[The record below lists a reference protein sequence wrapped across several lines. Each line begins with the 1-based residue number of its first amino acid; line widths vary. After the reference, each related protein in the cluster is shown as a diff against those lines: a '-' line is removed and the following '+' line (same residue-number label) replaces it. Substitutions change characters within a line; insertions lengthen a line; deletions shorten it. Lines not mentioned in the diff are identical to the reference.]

1 MSFSHAL
8 ASDKPVDAIGLS
20 DFRAGMRAWA
30 SGVTVLTTCVD
41 GTRAGLTATA
51 MCSLSAEP
59 PRLLACLNQRGPT
72 FALMRR
78 AGHLT
83 VNVLAEEQT
92 EIAECF
98 AGMHTVADRFAIGAW
113 RAGGYRGDPVLG
125 GALCTFECAIAEIV
139 DAVSHGL
146 IIADIK
152 AVHVTDEARPL
163 LYADGRFSK
172 LEDQSIDPRHGYY
185 F

>member
-8 ASDKPVDAIGLS
+8 ASDWPMDAVDLT
-20 DFRAGMRAWA
+20 DFRVGMRAWA
-30 SGVTVLTTCVD
+30 SGVTVLTTCAGD
-41 GTRAGLTATA
+41 TRGGLTATA

-59 PRLLACLNQRGPT
+59 PRLLACVNQRGPT
-72 FALMRR
+72 FALMRQ
-78 AGHLT
+78 AGHLS
-83 VNVLAEEQT
+83 VNVLAEGQAD
-92 EIAECF
+92 IAACF
-98 AGMHTVADRFAIGAW
+98 AGMNAVADRFTVGAW
-113 RAGGYRGDPVLG
+113 RPGGYKGDPVLG
-125 GALCTFECAIAEIV
+125 DALCTFECAIAEIV

-152 AVHVTDEARPL
+152 AVHVTASARPL

-172 LEDQSIDPRHGYY
+172 LEDDFFDPRHGYY